1 MTATVYLEHNNG
13 GKIILYNYNGKWWYE
28 NIDSNGYY
36 GDVNMYATNEDG
48 EALSDETI
56 AAELARQYKEW
67 ESLDSCF
74 FDEGSENYVAE
85 YDNMGIEDIDTKV
98 NYDSDGK
105 PTGHDVTTWT
115 KICKIEVE

>member
-1 MTATVYLEHNNG
+1 MKAIAYLEHNNA
-13 GKIILYNYNGKWWYE
+13 GKIILYDYNGKWWYE

-36 GDVNMYATNEDG
+36 GDINMYATNEDG
-48 EALSDETI
+48 ECLSDETI
-56 AAELARQYKEW
+56 AAELARQYAKW
-67 ESLDSCF
+67 ETLDSCF

-105 PTGHDVTTWT
+105 PAGHDVTTWA
-115 KICKIEVE
+115 KICEIDVE

>member
-36 GDVNMYATNEDG
+36 GDVNMYDTNEDG
-48 EALSDETI
+48 EALTDETI
-56 AAELARQYKEW
+56 AAELARQYAKW
-67 ESLDSCF
+67 ETLDSCF

-115 KICKIEVE
+115 KICEIDVE